1 MMQLLFFQFLPLPS
15 SSLQIPQTI
24 SRIRPHSR
32 LASSINYEGW
42 SSNSYH
48 DEELSY
54 NDGSIHHEINSNE
67 ISSNYDAQDETI
79 AFYLKCLNDELN
91 SQGVDTTSL
100 FHNKDDEGLCSTEQ
114 IYEDISCYQ
123 QMTGESWDDVQL
135 VEEDNRMCSN
145 QGGEELI
152 DLMYCQEESIFNEI
166 DQIKSNYASQESR
179 GNISTNQSP
188 IRQEEEVSW
197 DIFNQVDKTKHSLS
211 QIIKITLVSVMEPLF
226 HPPLSFAAESA
237 PVVAGAPAVSGAVK
251 AAAPVVG
258 GASTAATKTAAAPVA
273 SGGAASATK
282 VVASS
287 GGASTTA
294 TAGGATATK
303 VAAVSAPKVAGV
315 STAAKGVALSTAPK
329 VSAVTTAAKVTTSTT
344 APKVAAVTSAVKA
357 STLTTAPKV
366 AAVTSAVKASTL
378 TTTPKVAAVTTAAK
392 VTTSSMATKA
402 AAAGGAVAAKAGAV
416 STATKLAVVGA
427 ATAAA
432 AASSNVDTSSIL
444 FNVYMTLSS
453 MLSGLMKAFA
463 SIPMNPSTF
472 VAAVVISVMAFVYRK
487 IETQEWRNFDDV
499 STLDVF
505 IVSPSF
511 STKT

>member
-294 TAGGATATK
+294 TAGGVTATK
-303 VAAVSAPKVAGV
+303 VAVSAPKVAGV

-329 VSAVTTAAKVTTSTT
+329 VSAVTTAAKVATSTT
-344 APKVAAVTSAVKA
+344 TPKVAAVTSAVKA
-357 STLTTAPKV
+357 ATLTTTPKV
-366 AAVTSAVKASTL
+366 AAVTSAVKAATL

-432 AASSNVDTSSIL
+432 AASSNVDTSNIL

-453 MLSGLMKAFA
+453 MLSGLMKALA